1 MRRQNSN
8 TRRSLCVCTAAW
20 LCGDALAA
28 EPASA
33 ADPTLAEV
41 IVTGTRLT
49 VKQSDSTAPVTV
61 LDRRDIDR
69 NGADSAAKVLRV
81 LPMNTGSPNG
91 TNVNNGGDG
100 AARVDLRGLGSNRT
114 LVLLNG
120 RRFPNG
126 GIGGD
131 ASVDLNMLPV
141 SWIERIEVLASGA
154 SAVYGADAVGGVVN
168 VITRTGVEGAQFGG
182 GWTITERGD
191 GEIVRGDALVG
202 FDLFAGSW
210 SIGVDYTKQD
220 GVRLARRDY
229 SAAPLETIDA
239 DGGVGFLG
247 SFAIPEGLFD
257 VPEENALGLEPG
269 PYTRVTGATGQTAAD
284 YRPFTTA
291 DTFNFAPYNYSQT
304 PNERVSIWLLG
315 SAPIAESARF
325 FVEALVHE
333 RDSSQ
338 ELAPATMFL
347 GFGAGPTLSDGTT
360 GVPAENYYNP
370 FGVDLSGLTTRRV
383 VEQSTRGFA
392 QELDFWRMLAG
403 VEGDLPRDWNWKL
416 AIGRAES
423 DSTNVE
429 RGLLLTSRVLPAL
442 GPSGPDDSGRIVC
455 GARDPTTGRV
465 PTANII
471 AGCVPLNLF
480 GGVGTI
486 TREQLDYLSVPLVN
500 SGTNEQDVA
509 EAVLSGPW
517 GQLFGRDVQW
527 VFGAEYRRE
536 SGSQIGDPLR
546 TEGTISEAARG
557 LPFGSFNA
565 RELFGE
571 VQLPLL
577 HDRAWAHEVAVNLG
591 ARWSKFSSFDENTS
605 LQAGLRWRFTEQ
617 IALRANYSEVFRA
630 PSLVELFTPRTIGI
644 DTGSDPCGD
653 DPTPTQQA
661 NCAADGVPDGAYV
674 QSGEPF
680 AVVRGGNPDLQP
692 ETGHSIGAG
701 VIYSPAWAP
710 GLSVSVDYFQIELS
724 GFIGKPS
731 ANEVLFECAEYGS
744 AAVCDSIQR
753 FPDGRPALVATT
765 GSNLGGLETR
775 GFDAAV
781 DLNAG
786 TRFGDVIVGLVTT
799 YLEEWDAQPFPKG
812 EVFHQAGQLYLEA
825 GFVPRSL
832 PRWRAWGHIDWSR
845 GAWSASYAVQ
855 YVGGFSEQVFP
866 FPELGIVFD
875 PYMRKVGSAVFHDI
889 EAGYDFGGGLSLRA
903 AITNVTNEDPPFV
916 DNESNANTD
925 ATAYPLLGR
934 TYFVELRYAFR

>member
-1 MRRQNSN
+1 MRRQKSN
-8 TRRSLCVCTAAW
+8 TRGCLCVCTAAW
-20 LCGDALAA
+20 FCGDALAA
-28 EPASA
+28 GPAS
-33 ADPTLAEV
+33 DPTLAEV
-41 IVTGTRLT
+41 VVTGTRLPVT
-49 VKQSDSTAPVTV
+49 QSDSTAPVTV

-69 NGADSAAKVLRV
+69 NGADSVAKVLRV

-126 GIGGD
+126 GVGGD

-202 FDLFAGSW
+202 FDLLGGSW

-220 GVRLARRDY
+220 GVSLARRDY
-229 SAAPLETIDA
+229 SAVPLDIIDA
-239 DGGVGFLG
+239 NGGVGFVG
-247 SFAIPEGLFD
+247 SIAIPEGLFD

-269 PYTRVTGATGQTAAD
+269 LYTRVAGATGQTAAD
-284 YRPFTTA
+284 YRPFTSA

-304 PNERVSIWLLG
+304 PNERASVWLLG
-315 SAPIAESARF
+315 SAPIAESARLF
-325 FVEALVHE
+325 IEALVHE
-333 RDSSQ
+333 RDSNQ
-338 ELAPATMFL
+338 ELAPAPMFL
-347 GFGAGPTLSDGTT
+347 GFGAGPTLADGTT

-403 VEGDLPRDWNWKL
+403 IEGELRDWDWKL
-416 AIGRAES
+416 AVGRAES
-423 DSTNVE
+423 DATNVE
-429 RGLLLTSRVLPAL
+429 RGLLLTSRALPAL
-442 GPSGPDDSGRIVC
+442 GPSGPDDSGGIVC
-455 GARDPTTGRV
+455 GARDPATGRV
-465 PTANII
+465 PAANII

-486 TREQLDYLSVPLVN
+486 TQEQLDYLSVPLVN
-500 SGTNEQDVA
+500 SGTNEQGTA
-509 EAVLSGPW
+509 EAVLGGPW
-517 GQLFGRDVQW
+517 GRFFGRDVQW

-536 SGSQIGDPLR
+536 SGSLIGDPLR
-546 TEGTISEAARG
+546 TAGTISEAARG
-557 LPFGSFNA
+557 LPSGSFNA

-571 VQLPLL
+571 VQLPLF
-577 HDRAWAHEVAVNLG
+577 HDRAWAHEVDVNLG

-630 PSLVELFTPRTIGI
+630 PSLVELYKPGAVGI
-644 DTGSDPCGD
+644 ELGFDPCGN
-653 DPTPTQQA
+653 DPTPAQQV
-661 NCAADGVPDGAYV
+661 NCAADGVPDGVYV

-680 AVVRGGNPDLQP
+680 AVVNGGNPDLQP
-692 ETGHSIGAG
+692 ETGHSVGAG
-701 VIYSPAWAP
+701 VVYSPAWAP
-710 GLSVSVDYFQIELS
+710 GLSVSVDYFEIELN
-724 GFIGKPS
+724 GFIGTPGVDT
-731 ANEVLFECAEYGS
+731 VLFECAERGS
-744 AAVCDSIQR
+744 AAVCDAIQR
-753 FPDGRPALVATT
+753 FPDGRLALVATIA
-765 GSNLGGLETR
+765 SNLGGLETR

-781 DLNAG
+781 NLNAG
-786 TRFGDVIVGLVTT
+786 TRFGDVSVGLVAT

-812 EVFHQAGQLYLEA
+812 EVVHLAGQLYFD
-825 GFVPRSL
+825 GSWPRSL
-832 PRWRAWGHIDWSR
+832 PRWRAWGHFDWSR
-845 GAWSASYAVQ
+845 GAWSASYAAQ
-855 YVGGFSEQVFP
+855 YVGAFSEPVFP
-866 FPELGIVFD
+866 LDIVFD
-875 PYMRKVGSAVFHDI
+875 PYMREVESAVFHDI
-889 EAGYDFGGGLSLRA
+889 EAGYDFGSGLSLRA
-903 AITNVTNEDPPFV
+903 AITNVTDDDPPFV